1 MEDSAS
7 EKRKKI
13 GENENKGSKEDKI
26 KRNEVMIWTIKAG
39 RVLVIMKKRN
49 KLYFSWNAHNII
61 HNYN

>member
-1 MEDSAS
+1 MKKVRIE

-49 KLYFSWNAHNII
+49 NLYFSWNAHNR
-61 HNYN
+61 